1 MAYNRAL
8 ERWSTRPYQGFS
20 GCEVFS
26 LRVYRMQ
33 DSLGLMGCAL
43 FRLDKLGYRVGKSL
57 LFAIGI

>member
-1 MAYNRAL
+1 
-8 ERWSTRPYQGFS
+8 
-20 GCEVFS
+20 
-26 LRVYRMQ
+26 MQ